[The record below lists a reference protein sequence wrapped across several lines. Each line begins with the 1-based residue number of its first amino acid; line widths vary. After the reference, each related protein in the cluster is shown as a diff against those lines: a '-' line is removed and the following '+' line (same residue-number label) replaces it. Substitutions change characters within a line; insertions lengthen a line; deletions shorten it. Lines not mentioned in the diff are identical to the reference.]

1 MALIRYNKWY
11 DKRGEDNLKMGKKII
26 VVLLAAL
33 MILAT
38 AGCGLI
44 QVDPE
49 KDMERV
55 VIELKDEEILKREF
69 NSYLTYH
76 KMVYELNSYTL
87 PEGDDLDLLKEDILN
102 TISEIKVLKNKALEL
117 ELEIDS
123 EGLDDEIGNY
133 LDSFLETMGE
143 DRYSSFLAEN
153 HMDEESFEEFFR
165 SYLEDIRYANAA
177 IENFNSELNENK
189 EEELSKVVMTLD
201 GEEILKDEFYYHL
214 SKLEFDYYVSMGS
227 GLPSD
232 QESLTFIYD
241 ELLSKISESRVM
253 YKQALDEG
261 VEVTED
267 EIDKEVENL
276 ESYFATYFD
285 QEALEGFLSDYYLS
299 LDDYNRLL
307 EEEAA
312 RIVHIEKLQKKL
324 ETGVTVTSD
333 EISKYYEDKKSSYDT
348 SSISAKHILTES
360 ESYARELMDS
370 ISDAASFEEAFE
382 KAQDD
387 ENVREASDLGEFTH
401 NQMVTEFADAAFA
414 LGKGEV
420 IQEPVQSQYGYHII
434 YVYDKNEAE
443 IPTLEDKT
451 DEIRQILIAGKV
463 TDEYMSLKDQAMEDA
478 DISKEEVKDPFLTYL
493 EELKEEYKVKT
504 YPSRL

>member
-1 MALIRYNKWY
+1 
-11 DKRGEDNLKMGKKII
+11 
-26 VVLLAAL
+26 
-33 MILAT
+33 
-38 AGCGLI
+38 
-44 QVDPE
+44 
-49 KDMERV
+49 
-55 VIELKDEEILKREF
+55 
-69 NSYLTYH
+69 
-76 KMVYELNSYTL
+76 
-87 PEGDDLDLLKEDILN
+87 
-102 TISEIKVLKNKALEL
+102 
-117 ELEIDS
+117 
-123 EGLDDEIGNY
+123 
-133 LDSFLETMGE
+133 
-143 DRYSSFLAEN
+143 
-153 HMDEESFEEFFR
+153 
-165 SYLEDIRYANAA
+165 
-177 IENFNSELNENK
+177 
-189 EEELSKVVMTLD
+189 
-201 GEEILKDEFYYHL
+201 
-214 SKLEFDYYVSMGS
+214 
-227 GLPSD
+227 
-232 QESLTFIYD
+232 
-241 ELLSKISESRVM
+241 M